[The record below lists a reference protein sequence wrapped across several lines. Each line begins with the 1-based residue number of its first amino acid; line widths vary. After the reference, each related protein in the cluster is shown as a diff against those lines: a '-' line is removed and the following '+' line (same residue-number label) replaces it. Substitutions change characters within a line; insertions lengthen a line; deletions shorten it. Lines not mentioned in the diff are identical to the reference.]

1 MKVAPVR
8 GEALCNTDK
17 KEKLEDRIG
26 MVKMKEEKKKQE
38 TNIAIYQWKWE
49 VKLEVNR
56 KRERKQLSRI
66 LES

>member
-38 TNIAIYQWKWE
+38 TKNSDISMKMGG
-49 VKLEVNR
+49 
-56 KRERKQLSRI
+56 
-66 LES
+66 